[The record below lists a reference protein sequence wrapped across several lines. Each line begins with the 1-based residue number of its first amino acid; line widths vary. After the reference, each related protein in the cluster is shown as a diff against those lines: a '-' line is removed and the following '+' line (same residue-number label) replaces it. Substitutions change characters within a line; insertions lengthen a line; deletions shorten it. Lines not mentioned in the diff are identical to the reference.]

1 MCLLKFFK
9 FFLFLVITCLS
20 SIAYAELIKLPD
32 SPIGRNYLELPIIS
46 KSNNLVQVWLL
57 QDFYQQQNGAQSMRA
72 INEIDCSKD
81 LIRVLRIQVFSSAMA
96 KNELADFENPERN
109 KGWYPIT
116 TPSFAENAKKIV
128 CSK

>member
-1 MCLLKFFK
+1 MCLIKFLK
-9 FFLFLVITCLS
+9 FFLFLVITCIS
-20 SIAYAELIKLPD
+20 SITCAELIKLPD

-57 QDFYQQQNGAQSMRA
+57 QDFYHQQNGAQSMRA

-81 LIRVLRIQVFSSAMA
+81 LIRVLRIQVFSSAMG

-109 KGWYPIT
+109 KGWYPIAI
-116 TPSFAENAKKIV
+116 PSFADNVKKIV
-128 CSK
+128 CIK